1 MITISIEHAL
11 ASGCVTTGQLVASG
25 EITEAS
31 SPILRTEPADSD
43 DLQLAALVQARRLA
57 RFTHVGKTGAVR
69 TARTPTPLPST
80 LPLGLSL
87 RLAAKV
93 VGVSE
98 NTYRKL
104 EADGLMPARKLIG
117 GRRLYD
123 RDDLIGSF
131 KRLPAIDGKP
141 GTPPPALTD
150 LAEDHSWDD
159 LT

>member
-1 MITISIEHAL
+1 MTDTDEWDGTPIPIRYDSPLMKAFAAQTMLRLTLDCVAKERERA
-11 ASGCVTTGQLVASG
+11 ASVK
-25 EITEAS
+25 E
-31 SPILRTEPADSD
+31 
-43 DLQLAALVQARRLA
+43 
-57 RFTHVGKTGAVR
+57 R
-69 TARTPTPLPST
+69 TARTPTPDGLPST

-98 NTYRKL
+98 NTFRKL

-150 LAEDHSWDD
+150 PAEDHTWDD
-159 LT
+159 FR